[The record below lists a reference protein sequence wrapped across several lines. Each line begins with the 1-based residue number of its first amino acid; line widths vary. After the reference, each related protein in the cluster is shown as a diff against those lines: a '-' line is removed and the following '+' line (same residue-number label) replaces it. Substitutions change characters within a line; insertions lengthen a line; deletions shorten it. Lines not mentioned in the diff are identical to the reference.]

1 MKLIANEMQMHH
13 ATAWVVP
20 KAKMPVHMAA
30 VLSAA
35 EKRPQKKSIRVALA
49 AWKIEPEVDM
59 TIWMPTESAR
69 IRNTGTEGCHWS
81 PKMMRTSSCAVN
93 HSTTERG
100 RPISASRRTTLRY
113 ESASLRRSFCISEK
127 IGCMTGDTT

>member
-20 KAKMPVHMAA
+20 KAKMPVQMAA

-81 PKMMRTSSCAVN
+81 
-93 HSTTERG
+93 
-100 RPISASRRTTLRY
+100 RR
-113 ESASLRRSFCISEK
+113 
-127 IGCMTGDTT
+127 